1 MGPVVSAQH
10 TPGPRLASNQIA
22 VLEWFSTREWVP
34 HREWRAEMTTTTP
47 RSLCRH
53 GLLDVDHTRTTTHY
67 RINEAGR
74 AAITKATGSAA

>member
-1 MGPVVSAQH
+1 
-10 TPGPRLASNQIA
+10 
-22 VLEWFSTREWVP
+22 
-34 HREWRAEMTTTTP
+34 MTTTTP

>member
-1 MGPVVSAQH
+1 MSAQH
-10 TPGPRLASNQIA
+10 KPGPRLTSNQMAI
-22 VLEWFSTREWVP
+22 LEWFSTRDWVP
-34 HREWRAEMTTTTP
+34 HREWRSEMTTTTP

-74 AAITKATGSAA
+74 ATIAKATGSAS